1 MEGKTVKGFL
11 QDMAA
16 LVAAISF
23 VLAVS
28 SWATIITSGIGQ

>member
-1 MEGKTVKGFL
+1 MKEFL

-16 LVAAISF
+16 LVATITF